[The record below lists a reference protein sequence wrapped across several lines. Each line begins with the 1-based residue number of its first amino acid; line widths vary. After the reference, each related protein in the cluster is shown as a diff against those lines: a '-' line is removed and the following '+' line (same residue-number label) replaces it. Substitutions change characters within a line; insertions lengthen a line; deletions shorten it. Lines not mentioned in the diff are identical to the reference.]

1 MTFERALRLT
11 ATVILLGVVVSA
23 FAETWTPS
31 RFAQMAAVGFVALC
45 LYAFADGQEEGG
57 E

>member
-11 ATVILLGVVVSA
+11 ATVILLGIVVSA
-23 FAETWTPS
+23 FVETWTPS
-31 RFAQMAAVGFVALC
+31 RFGQMAAVGVVALC
-45 LYAFADGQEEGG
+45 LYAFADSREGR

>member
-11 ATVILLGVVVSA
+11 ATVILLGIVVSA

-31 RFAQMAAVGFVALC
+31 RFAQMAAVGFVAMVL
-45 LYAFADGQEEGG
+45 FAAADERKEGG

>member
-11 ATVILLGVVVSA
+11 ATVLLLGVVVSA
-23 FAETWTPS
+23 FIETWTPT
-31 RFAQMAAVGFVALC
+31 RFAQMAAVGVVALC
-45 LYAFADGQEEGG
+45 LYAFADGQKEED

>member
-1 MTFERALRLT
+1 MTFERAVRLT

-23 FAETWTPS
+23 FVETWTPT
-31 RFAQMAAVGFVALC
+31 RFAQMAAVGIVALC
-45 LYAFADGQEEGG
+45 LYDFADKRKEGD